1 MLEKAIILAAEAHK
15 GQKDKGG
22 ECYILHALRVMLCFN
37 KEEQQIVAV
46 LHDVLED
53 TKISEEYLQNIGFS
67 KNIIEAVV
75 CLTKRQYE
83 NYFDYIE
90 RIKQNDIARAVKLA
104 DLQDNMNLKRIKNI
118 TQKDMERVEKYKK
131 AKKILEM

>member
-1 MLEKAIILAAEAHK
+1 MLEKAIMLATEAHK

-22 ECYILHALRVMLCFN
+22 KCYILHALRVMLCFE

-53 TKISEEYLQNIGFS
+53 TEINEEYLQNAGFS
-67 KNIIEAVV
+67 KNVVEAVV
-75 CLTKRQYE
+75 CLTKKQHE

-90 RIKQNDIARAVKLA
+90 RVKQNDIARMVKLA

-118 TQKDMERVEKYKK
+118 TQKDIERIEKYKK
-131 AKKILEM
+131 AKEILKM

>member
-1 MLEKAIILAAEAHK
+1 MLEKAIMLATEAHK

-22 ECYILHALRVMLCFN
+22 KCYILHALRVMLCFE

-53 TKISEEYLQNIGFS
+53 TEINEEYLRNAGFS
-67 KNIIEAVV
+67 KNVVEAVV
-75 CLTKRQYE
+75 CLTKKQHE

-90 RIKQNDIARAVKLA
+90 RVKQNDIARMVKLA

-118 TQKDMERVEKYKK
+118 TQKDIERIEKYKK
-131 AKKILEM
+131 

>member
-1 MLEKAIILAAEAHK
+1 MLEKAIMLATEAHK

-22 ECYILHALRVMLCFN
+22 KCYILHALRVMLCFE

-53 TKISEEYLQNIGFS
+53 TEINEEYLRNAGFS
-67 KNIIEAVV
+67 KNVVEAVV
-75 CLTKRQYE
+75 CLTKKQHE

-90 RIKQNDIARAVKLA
+90 RVKQNDIARMVKLA

-118 TQKDMERVEKYKK
+118 TQKDIERIEKYKK
-131 AKKILEM
+131 AKEILKM